1 MTEQEIIDYLKNSTT
16 CFGFW
21 PKPVQEWAKRHTQE
35 NIWLQYFAEG
45 KWVKRLFQI
54 IQTLFTA
61 SAQTI
66 SLKRPSRSISII
78 R

>member
-45 KWVKRLFQI
+45 KWFIKRDFGTVPRAVEPTVLLHDESSPDRRF
-54 IQTLFTA
+54 
-61 SAQTI
+61 
-66 SLKRPSRSISII
+66 
-78 R
+78 